1 MTQRNGGFATAYSP
15 FFITFAFKPILLK
28 YKKMKKLI
36 YTLLFVL
43 VAVTANGQAKYVFY
57 FIGDGMGVNQVNGTE
72 MYQAELQ
79 NGRIGIEPLVFAQFP
94 VATMATT
101 FSATNSV
108 TDSAAGGTALATGK
122 KTYNHAISVGEDKN
136 AIQTI
141 AEKAKKAGKKVGV
154 ATSVSVD
161 HATPATFYAHQPSR
175 NMYYEIALDLPKA
188 NFDFYA
194 GGGFL
199 KPSTTSDKK
208 EAPNIFPIFEKAGYT
223 IARGYNDYK
232 TKADK
237 AQKMILI
244 QEEGKSPSSLPY
256 AIDRKAD
263 DLTLAQ
269 ITESAIDFLTKDNK
283 KGFFLMVEGG
293 KIDWACHSNDAATAF
308 NEVKDMDNAIKVA
321 YEFYKK
327 HPKETLIVV
336 TADHETGGIVLGTGK
351 YALNL
356 KVLQYQKHSADGL
369 SLQISEL
376 RKSKGNKVT
385 WEEMKTFLGE
395 EMGFWKQF
403 PISWEQEKKL
413 RDEFERSFVKN
424 KVVFAES
431 MYSKSEPMAARA
443 KEVMNEIAMIGW
455 TSGGHSAGFVPVF
468 AVGAGSQLFGG
479 KIDNTEIPQKI
490 AKAAG
495 YK

>member
-1 MTQRNGGFATAYSP
+1 
-15 FFITFAFKPILLK
+15 
-28 YKKMKKLI
+28 MKKLI
-36 YTLLFVL
+36 YTLFFVL
-43 VAVTANGQAKYVFY
+43 VSVVANGQAKYVFY

-72 MYQAELQ
+72 MFQAELQ
-79 NGRIGIEPLVFAQFP
+79 NGRIGVEPLLFTQFP
-94 VATMATT
+94 VVAIATT

-108 TDSAAGGTALATGK
+108 TDSAAAGTALATGQ
-122 KTYNHAISVGEDKN
+122 KTYNHAISVGENKE
-136 AIQTI
+136 AIQTV
-141 AEKAKKAGKKVGV
+141 AEKAKKAGKKVGI

-161 HATPATFYAHQPSR
+161 HATPSAFYAHQPDR
-175 NMYYEIALDLPKA
+175 DMYYEIALDLPKA
-188 NFDFYA
+188 DFDFYA

-199 KPSTTSDKK
+199 KPNTSFDKK
-208 EAPNIFPIFEKAGYT
+208 KSPGIFPIFEEAGYT

-232 TKADK
+232 AKAGEAD
-237 AQKMILI
+237 KMILI
-244 QEEGKSPSSLPY
+244 QEEDANPSCLPY
-256 AIDRKAD
+256 AIDRKEG

-269 ITESAIDFLTKDNK
+269 ITESAIDFLTKGKD

-308 NEVKDMDNAIKVA
+308 NEIKDMDYAVKVA

-336 TADHETGGIVLGTGK
+336 TADHETSGIVLGTGN

-356 KVLQYQKHSADGL
+356 KVLQYQKHSSDGL
-369 SLQISEL
+369 SQRISEL

-385 WEEMKTFLGE
+385 WEDMRTFLGE

-403 PISWEQEKKL
+403 PVSWEQEKKL
-413 RDEFERSFVKN
+413 RDEFEQSFVKN
-424 KVVFAES
+424 KVAFAES
-431 MYSKSEPMAARA
+431 MYSKSEPMAVCAR
-443 KEVMNEIAMIGW
+443 EVMDEISMVGW
-455 TSGGHSAGFVPVF
+455 ISGGHSAGFIPVF
-468 AVGAGSQLFGG
+468 AIGAGSHLFGE
-479 KIDNTEIPQKI
+479 KIDNTEIPKRI